1 MKESFQ
7 ANLDAK
13 GRILVPVYFRERLDV
28 GKGDKLN
35 VEIEKAEE
43 AEG

>member
-13 GRILVPVYFRERLDV
+13 GRILIPVYFRERLGV
-28 GKGDKLN
+28 KKGDTLKI
-35 VEIEKAEE
+35 EAEKADE
-43 AEG
+43 AES